1 MSKKWYRGV
10 QEQIDRMKRSV
21 ARRDNGRKVCAMFEV
36 KANEKM
42 KSDMEKKDEENFVKV
57 RDVTQATTTTLIS
70 GAVLLYNVLR
80 QVSAFF

>member
-1 MSKKWYRGV
+1 VWAAGVDCKPLYRGV

-42 KSDMEKKDEENFVKV
+42 RK
-57 RDVTQATTTTLIS
+57 
-70 GAVLLYNVLR
+70 
-80 QVSAFF
+80 